1 MGRVQV
7 QTQFSYPSPHPQPQS
22 PHAPPPGSPQPQP
35 QSRSISHGAQPYQQ
49 PPQQFYEHQ
58 LPNKY
63 VVPVNDNNNM
73 QLVNNPVYTQECQQ
87 PSSSM
92 QMIPQGIASVPSKAS
107 FQNTTAIGIPHQQ
120 VPMSPL
126 QVINNNSSNNMMAMA
141 PWTTGLFDCM
151 DDPTNACATSGI
163 IYAAAPCLVSRP
175 YRKKLRQRFGLVEA
189 PSSDWIVHSIFEPC
203 ALCQAYRELANRG
216 LDPALGYQGN
226 LKKQQAEK
234 NPTPMEK
241 PTSPPLP
248 QAMPLPSTVDRTNT
262 FIGAI
267 PVNATNQSDHVI
279 SNNSHASIPWSTGLC
294 DCCDDVNTCCLT
306 CWCPCITFGRIAEIV
321 DRGST
326 SCGVSGALYTLILC
340 LTGCSCLYSCFYRSK
355 LRGQYF
361 LEERPCTDCC
371 IHCCC
376 EGCALCQEYRE
387 LMHHGFDMS
396 IGWHGN
402 MQRQKRFSA
411 LQGADITR

>member
-7 QTQFSYPSPHPQPQS
+7 QTPFSYPSPHPQPQS
-22 PHAPPPGSPQPQP
+22 PQVSRPRTPQLQPQSPHAPHPGSPQPQP

-73 QLVNNPVYTQECQQ
+73 KLVNNPMYAQECQQ

-92 QMIPQGIASVPSKAS
+92 QMIPQGVATVPSKDS

-126 QVINNNSSNNMMAMA
+126 QVINNNSSNNMMALA

-151 DDPTNACATSGI
+151 DDPTNALVTATFPCVTFGQIADVLDNGHTTCATSGI
-163 IYAAAPCLVSRP
+163 IYAVAPCLVSRP

-216 LDPALGYQGN
+216 LDPALG
-226 LKKQQAEK
+226 KQIK
-234 NPTPMEK
+234 
-241 PTSPPLP
+241 SP
-248 QAMPLPSTVDRTNT
+248 
-262 FIGAI
+262 
-267 PVNATNQSDHVI
+267 
-279 SNNSHASIPWSTGLC
+279 
-294 DCCDDVNTCCLT
+294 
-306 CWCPCITFGRIAEIV
+306 
-321 DRGST
+321 
-326 SCGVSGALYTLILC
+326 
-340 LTGCSCLYSCFYRSK
+340 
-355 LRGQYF
+355 F
-361 LEERPCTDCC
+361 LLSLHE
-371 IHCCC
+371 
-376 EGCALCQEYRE
+376 
-387 LMHHGFDMS
+387 
-396 IGWHGN
+396 
-402 MQRQKRFSA
+402 
-411 LQGADITR
+411 